1 MKILILMK
9 SYDTMYFFRG
19 IADRL
24 ISLGHK
30 VSVIHSAYSALSGGD
45 YNVTRRDWQVFDVE
59 LIYRIKPDVILV
71 WNGYQF
77 GAGPVTTMLKK
88 SFRVLHVEMGWLPQD
103 KFLYIADELGPDS
116 YIAKDIDIRQTFSE
130 AETQKL
136 ENLRKIYRFEDTCK
150 LPDLYIFVPLQL
162 DYDTAITMFSPH
174 FKTMESFVG
183 YVRWHCGNY
192 NIVVKPHP
200 KEKNKLD
207 LGTGV
212 TVISGVSSNELSARS
227 LAVIGINST
236 CLIEALVHHKPV
248 INFGHNVVMRAQS
261 VKDRLEII
269 EEPAYIADSKLLHLL
284 DKQVAFLDPQPWVI
298 DYILGQTNDQS

>member
-1 MKILILMK
+1 
-9 SYDTMYFFRG
+9 MYFFKH

-30 VSVIHSAYSALSGGD
+30 ISVIHSMYSTASGGE
-45 YNVTRRDWQVFDVE
+45 YNVTRRDWQLFDVE
-59 LIYRIKPDVILV
+59 LIYRINPDVILV

-88 SFRVLHVEMGWLPQD
+88 TFRVLHVEMGWLPQD
-103 KFLYIADELGPDS
+103 KFLYIADELGPSS
-116 YIAKDIDIRQTFSE
+116 YIAKDIDIKQIFSE

-136 ENLRKIYRFEDTCK
+136 ENLRKVYRYEDTCV
-150 LPDLYIFVPLQL
+150 LPDRYIFVPLQL
-162 DYDTAITMFSPH
+162 DYDTAITMFSPY

-183 YVRWHCGNY
+183 YVQWHLGKY

-207 LGTGV
+207 LGPGI
-212 TVISGVSSNELSARS
+212 TVISETSSNELSARS

-248 INFGHNVVMRAQS
+248 VNFGHNVVMRAKS
-261 VKDRLEII
+261 IENRLEIL
-269 EEPAYIADSKLLHLL
+269 EEPAHIVDSKLLHLL
-284 DKQVAFLDPQPWVI
+284 DKQVDFLDPQPWVI
-298 DYILGQTNDQS
+298 DYILG